1 MADGDVT
8 DHRAQRLLVE
18 DLTDQTEVLED
29 QHLRTVAD
37 RDTRSLLAAVLQGVQ
52 AVIAEFGDVFARR
65 PYTKNAA
72 LLARLVLGFV
82 HRVPCGT
89 GMLGRSQQV
98 GACDRKIRHTTGSL
112 G

>member
-1 MADGDVT
+1 MSDRDVT
-8 DHRAQRLLVE
+8 DHRAERLLVE

-29 QHLRTVAD
+29 KDLRTVAD
-37 RDTRSLLAAVLQGVQ
+37 RDARGFLAAVLQCVQ
-52 AVIAEFGDVFARR
+52 AVVAEFGDVFAGC
-65 PYTKNAA
+65 PDTKNAA

-82 HRVPCGT
+82 HCVPCGT